1 MKNLIKADLFK
12 EFHKRNFKYV
22 ICFLILFMFI
32 FYLLV
37 SNNLKGKQVNVYP
50 QLMSE
55 NEYFSVNKYGSY
67 KEYKEK
73 YYKYQESMNIKN
85 EINSS
90 SSYNKSVEI
99 INNSVVL
106 FYLVGVI
113 VIFISYHSLSYD
125 YNKGL
130 IRYVFMSNKERWKI
144 FFSKIISLFIISL
157 LLVSIIIVGSSF
169 FSSIFGKEFIFLVSK
184 TIYFNSKFV
193 DISLLSYL
201 IMKAIVYLIPILFMI
216 ILSLFI
222 CILFNGKNLGLTLL
236 IIIYVMG
243 ASLMGILLNYN
254 VSLVSYLPISY
265 MDFTY
270 FEDGSYLLNNAIYN
284 SSISI
289 KMSLIVLSIYNIISV
304 ILSLILFNRDV

>member
-12 EFHKRNFKYV
+12 EFHKRSFKYV

-55 NEYFSVNKYGSY
+55 NEYYSVNKYGSY
-67 KEYKEK
+67 KQYKEK

-130 IRYVFMSNKERWKI
+130 ICFYV
-144 FFSKIISLFIISL
+144 
-157 LLVSIIIVGSSF
+157 
-169 FSSIFGKEFIFLVSK
+169 
-184 TIYFNSKFV
+184 
-193 DISLLSYL
+193 
-201 IMKAIVYLIPILFMI
+201 
-216 ILSLFI
+216 
-222 CILFNGKNLGLTLL
+222 
-236 IIIYVMG
+236 
-243 ASLMGILLNYN
+243 
-254 VSLVSYLPISY
+254 
-265 MDFTY
+265 
-270 FEDGSYLLNNAIYN
+270 
-284 SSISI
+284 
-289 KMSLIVLSIYNIISV
+289 
-304 ILSLILFNRDV
+304 

>member
-12 EFHKRNFKYV
+12 EFHKRSFKYV
-22 ICFLILFMFI
+22 ICFLIFFMFI

-55 NEYFSVNKYGSY
+55 NEYYSVNKYGSY
-67 KEYKEK
+67 KQYKEK
-73 YYKYQESMNIKN
+73 YYNYQESMNIKN

-130 IRYVFMSNKERWKI
+130 IRYVFMCNKERWKI
-144 FFSKIISLFIISL
+144 FFSKVISLFIISL

-169 FSSIFGKEFIFLVSK
+169 FSSIFGK
-184 TIYFNSKFV
+184 
-193 DISLLSYL
+193 
-201 IMKAIVYLIPILFMI
+201 
-216 ILSLFI
+216 
-222 CILFNGKNLGLTLL
+222 
-236 IIIYVMG
+236 
-243 ASLMGILLNYN
+243 
-254 VSLVSYLPISY
+254 
-265 MDFTY
+265 
-270 FEDGSYLLNNAIYN
+270 
-284 SSISI
+284 
-289 KMSLIVLSIYNIISV
+289 
-304 ILSLILFNRDV
+304 